1 MIDNRTQK
9 RKPWMKWYTSDWRAE
24 PTLRMVSR
32 SARSVWVDLLG
43 LMHESTLLGSLLLNG
58 RIPTHQ
64 DLAKVLGDDPQ
75 NLAEWMDE
83 LEEAGVFSRDED
95 GTIYSRKM
103 RHDAEISE
111 KGRKDVQKRGG
122 SWAPGKKPKNP
133 KGRAKG
139 DPNRGAIGDPTT
151 QRLDTRTRE
160 EELEPEVSSSS
171 QNQSSEAI
179 ASDANA
185 SPPPISEPVVPKKEP
200 EPPKPPAPVLSP
212 LDLQKELWARGVS
225 YLTANGL
232 SDSGARSL
240 IGKWRKQT
248 GSDFEVLQ
256 LLSKA
261 EGEAV
266 SAPAAFIEGTLKNRK
281 AKSNGR
287 SRQHGAGGSIFDH
300 ALGPFG
306 GLGDELAGGEIP
318 ADGRTIDHGPIAH

>member
-1 MIDNRTQK
+1 MIDNRTTK

-32 SARSVWVDLLG
+32 AARSVWVDLLG

-122 SWAPGKKPKNP
+122 SWAPGKKPKTP
-133 KGRAKG
+133 KGKAKG
-139 DPNRGAIGDPTT
+139 DPNRVAIGDPTT
-151 QRLDTRTRE
+151 QRLDNTKKE
-160 EELEPEVSSSS
+160 KELEPTVSSSS
-171 QNQSSEAI
+171 QTHNSEAN
-179 ASDANA
+179 ASDASA
-185 SPPPISEPVVPKKEP
+185 SSAPVIEPVVPKE
-200 EPPKPPAPVLSP
+200 EQPKPPAPTQSP
-212 LDLQKELWARGVS
+212 LDFKKELWSRGVA
-225 YLTANGL
+225 YLKANGV
-232 SDSGARSL
+232 SDHNARTS
-240 IGKWRKQT
+240 IGRWRKVT
-248 GSDFEVLQ
+248 GSDFEVLE

-266 SAPAAFIEGTLKNRK
+266 TGPVAFIEGIINSKRK
-281 AKSNGR
+281 SANGR
-287 SRQHGAGGSIFDH
+287 SRQHGSGGSIFDH
-300 ALGPFG
+300 PLGVFG
-306 GLGDELAGGEIP
+306 GLGDELREVEISRGGGFGS
-318 ADGRTIDHGPIAH
+318 DGGSAH

>member
-1 MIDNRTQK
+1 MIDTRTTK

-24 PTLRMVSR
+24 PTLRIVSR
-32 SARSVWVDLLG
+32 AARSVWVDLLG

-83 LEEAGVFSRDED
+83 LEQAGVFSRDED

-103 RHDAEISE
+103 RYDAEISE

-122 SWAPGKKPKNP
+122 SWAPGKKPKTP
-133 KGRAKG
+133 KGKAKG

-151 QRLDTRTRE
+151 QRLDNTKKE
-160 EELEPEVSSSS
+160 EELESTLSSSS
-171 QNQSSEAI
+171 PTQNSEAI
-179 ASDANA
+179 ASDASA
-185 SPPPISEPVVPKKEP
+185 SKPSISGPVVPKLEP

-225 YLTANGL
+225 YLKANGA
-232 SDSGARSL
+232 SDQHARSL
-240 IGKWRKQT
+240 IGRWRKST

-266 SAPAAFIEGTLKNRK
+266 SEPVAFIEGTLKAK
-281 AKSNGR
+281 GKSNGKANSGQSGR
-287 SRQHGAGGSIFDH
+287 R
-300 ALGPFG
+300 
-306 GLGDELAGGEIP
+306 GEILDNHP
-318 ADGRTIDHGPIAH
+318 LGNSGALLARLKADREDRERFDA